1 MENYTIDET
10 RYFFRKDGVYSK
22 YFGRK
27 LKGHKTVDGYVLI
40 GPICT
45 DGKQHW
51 FYYHK
56 VIWEYFNGEVPEGL
70 QINHIDENKENN
82 CLWNLELLTPK
93 DNCNYG
99 NRTSKN
105 IANRASKRTVYQY
118 SLDGKLINIFN
129 SVREAEKITGF
140 CCSNISK
147 ACRGKFKTYKGY
159 RWSYEPL

>member
-1 MENYTIDET
+1 MKNKIDESK
-10 RYFFRKDGVYSK
+10 YLIKEDGIYSK
-22 YFGRK
+22 YFHRK
-27 LKGHKTVDGYVLI
+27 LKGHVSVDGYVILTLQ
-40 GPICT
+40 CE
-45 DGKQHW
+45 DGKPHSM
-51 FYYHK
+51 YYHI
-56 VIWEYFNGEVPEGL
+56 VMWNHFYGEVPDGL

-105 IANRASKRTVYQY
+105 IANRASKRNVYQY
-118 SLDGKLINIFN
+118 SLDGKLIKIFN

-147 ACRGKFKTYKGY
+147 ACRGIFKTYKGY